1 MEKIIIEDGVE
12 FHVDDG
18 LLVWMGNVSGDE
30 AKKVTIPHILKS
42 GDVINELDTRF
53 CEWEK
58 FSEITISDEI
68 TKVKKGAFR
77 GSRCPKVNWSAG
89 CTKVPSKCFV
99 DSSALEVTNL
109 ENVTKIGNAAFSECQ
124 LTTIKWP
131 SKCETIPKE
140 CFCRARL
147 ASISNLDNVKEVKDF
162 AFMYASDPQL
172 GQKLANVERIGY
184 GVFDSYRGS
193 EFVWMPKCK
202 TIPDNSFGNS
212 EIETI
217 SNIENVEII
226 ENDAFWACE
235 RLTHFNWPL
244 KCKIIPAGCFSISG
258 LESISGIESV
268 EEIEEHAFCGTKLTT
283 FTWPRKC
290 KVIPATCFARTP
302 LKSIN
307 GIDDVEI
314 IEATAFEDSELDE
327 TELMS
332 KGRTNKLSCKIES
345 FQCDSIYVNDPAIFP
360 EGRYHFTDIGE
371 IVVHNASM
379 NEVNNI
385 GDFMRTHNIGSND
398 RKQLVLLYSTDESGQ
413 LYASL
418 AWRNGE
424 SIYVSNDN
432 LKDYIVIDT
441 APHKAKIARALK
453 NGKMKISVEHHE
465 RREQPGKDSKHID
478 HFDITLETDPFKK
491 FIGYVWNVNFNYKWL
506 PGSEIVKR
514 GGGKS

>member
-1 MEKIIIEDGVE
+1 MEKTIIEDGVKYQ
-12 FHVDDG
+12 VDDG

-30 AKKVTIPHILKS
+30 TKKVTIPHVLKS

-77 GSRCPKVNWSAG
+77 GSRSPKVNWSAG

-172 GQKLANVERIGY
+172 GQKLANVEKIGY
-184 GVFDSYRGS
+184 GVFDNYRGS

-202 TIPDNSFGNS
+202 TIPDNSFGHS
-212 EIETI
+212 EIKTI
-217 SNIENVEII
+217 SNIENVEVI
-226 ENDAFWACE
+226 ENDAFWACKN
-235 RLTHFNWPL
+235 LTHFNWPP
-244 KCKIIPAGCFSISG
+244 KCKVIPDGCFSISG
-258 LESISGIESV
+258 LESISGIEDV
-268 EEIEEHAFCGTKLTT
+268 EEIKEHAFFDTRFTA
-283 FTWPRKC
+283 FTWPAKC
-290 KVIPATCFARTP
+290 KVIPATCFGRTP
-302 LKSIN
+302 LKSID

-314 IEATAFEDSELDE
+314 IEETAFDATNWGTGLI
-327 TELMS
+327 L
-332 KGRTNKLSCKIES
+332 KQRANKLSCKIES
-345 FQCDSIYVNDPAIFP
+345 FQCDGIYVNDPVIFS
-360 EGRYHFTDIGE
+360 EGRYRFTDIGQV
-371 IVVHNASM
+371 VVHNASM
-379 NEVNNI
+379 DEVNNI

-398 RKQLVLLYSTDESGQ
+398 SKQLVLLHATDKSGQ
-413 LYASL
+413 LYVSL

-432 LKDYIVIDT
+432 LKDYIVIDM
-441 APHKAKIARALK
+441 APHKAKITRALK
-453 NGKMKISVEHHE
+453 SGKMKISVEHHE
-465 RREQPGKDSKHID
+465 KREQPGKDSKHID

-506 PGSEIVKR
+506 PGIEAAKK
-514 GGGKS
+514 GGDKS